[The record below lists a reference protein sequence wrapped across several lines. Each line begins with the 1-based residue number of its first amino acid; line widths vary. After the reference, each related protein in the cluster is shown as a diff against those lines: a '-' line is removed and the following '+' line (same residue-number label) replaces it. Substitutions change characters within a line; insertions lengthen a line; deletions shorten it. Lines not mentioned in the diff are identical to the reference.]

1 MGSLSLKYGSQGAL
15 SLSLWFLLL
24 QLSVLVHELLAV
36 EVWRE
41 KVFPLMIRHCSR
53 PTTSFP
59 TYLVVSQHIPH
70 LHTSH

>member
-36 EVWRE
+36 EVCPNESE
-41 KVFPLMIRHCSR
+41 KVPYDHNFILLMQTI
-53 PTTSFP
+53 
-59 TYLVVSQHIPH
+59 
-70 LHTSH
+70 